1 MIDKIHDWD
10 SLSLE
15 SRASLLEIFLD
26 NAQILN
32 IWQNI

>member
-26 NAQILN
+26 NAIKY
-32 IWQNI
+32 